1 MCISKYT
8 IYMIYFDIYIY
19 INTYIARSYTLPV
32 IPAYRRTLPPSLEPM
47 SSMRSW
53 ALTSRPSAA
62 AAALRELRF
71 QVLAFK

>member
-1 MCISKYT
+1 MRISKYT

-47 SSMRSW
+47 SPMRS
-53 ALTSRPSAA
+53 
-62 AAALRELRF
+62 
-71 QVLAFK
+71 